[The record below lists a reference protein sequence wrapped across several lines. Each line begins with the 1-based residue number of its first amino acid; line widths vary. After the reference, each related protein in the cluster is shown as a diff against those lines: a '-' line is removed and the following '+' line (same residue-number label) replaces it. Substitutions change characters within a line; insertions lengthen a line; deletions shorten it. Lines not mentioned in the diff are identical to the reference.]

1 MVSLSKSI
9 ANPKIRGIVRSL
21 LNSIVW
27 IILAVL
33 LVVFSIT
40 IKGFFTVENFQNIIY
55 HSVFIGMLAIAET
68 LVLISG
74 NMDLSVESTA
84 AGTAIVGVWL
94 AGASATA
101 SGLMLNTWAT
111 LGIILFLGA
120 AMGAINAFFIV
131 KLKINAFLVTLATY
145 IIIRGVAV
153 FITKGYGMNDLAP
166 DFRFIDTTKIF
177 GLPLMVYL
185 LIIFY
190 VVFQFILRNTR
201 FGRHVYVI
209 GGNKNAAYN
218 FGIHVDKVLFQVFI
232 LSGLISAVTGWLM
245 AARVNGA
252 NAGIGGGFLFEVL
265 AAVVI
270 GGVGLTGGVG
280 SLTGVLAG
288 TLILGM
294 IHNAINITAI
304 SPLLTDIVRGSLI
317 LIAITLDSL
326 KRKFR

>member
-1 MVSLSKSI
+1 MLSLSKSF
-9 ANPKIRGIVRSL
+9 ANATLRGNTRKF
-21 LNSIVW
+21 LNNIVW
-27 IILAVL
+27 AILAVL
-33 LVVFSIT
+33 LIVFSFS
-40 IKGFFTVENFQNIIY
+40 IKGFFSVENFQNIIY
-55 HSVFIGMLAIAET
+55 HSVFIGMLGIAEA

-84 AGTAIVGVWL
+84 AGAAIVGVWL

-111 LGIILFLGA
+111 LGIILILGA
-120 AMGAINAFFIV
+120 AMGAVNAFFVV

-153 FITKGYGMNDLAP
+153 FISKGYGMNDLPA
-166 DFRFIDTTKIF
+166 DFRAIDTVKF
-177 GLPLMVYL
+177 LGLPLMVYL

-190 VVFQFILRNTR
+190 IVFQFILKSTR
-201 FGRHVYVI
+201 FGRHVFVI

-270 GGVGLTGGVG
+270 GGVGLSGGVG
-280 SLTGVLAG
+280 SLPGVFAG
-288 TLILGM
+288 TLILGV
-294 IHNAINITAI
+294 IYNAINITAV
-304 SPLLTDIVRGSLI
+304 SPFFTEIVRGSLI

-326 KRKFR
+326 KRMLK